1 MYSRK
6 LAGSGI
12 SRNFLSQSRSVWLDR
27 GAYPTKE
34 TSSEAR
40 VKGDAARAQISS
52 KAANRRMQSLS
63 KWNAGDYSGI
73 VKYVGTAAL
82 GCAVERSSTRS
93 AAPNTLRP
101 DGKRDTDFDRASHRR
116 WGIHPLL
123 RSLLRSLGENRVT
136 PDHLYGLNPSSC

>member
-73 VKYVGTAAL
+73 VEHVGTAAL
-82 GCAVERSSTRS
+82 GCPGAKLE
-93 AAPNTLRP
+93 TLCRFQP
-101 DGKRDTDFDRASHRR
+101 ALWPHYKREADFDRAAR
-116 WGIHPLL
+116 G
-123 RSLLRSLGENRVT
+123 
-136 PDHLYGLNPSSC
+136 